1 MWWTCKVVVLL
12 LKPITFWRSRCR
24 RVVGSSKSLFP
35 SSSGIITKSVLGFLF
50 NASLSNLKTF
60 TNRAY
65 KYPSF
70 ITFIFLTVH
79 SIKPQSWPSAPQILK
94 NYKCM
99 SISSFWNYFNTF
111 ILYQGCVWLN
121 RYTYK
126 NNDDNTKG
134 RASKFLAIKFW
145 SHLNIHVCMFVFP
158 CTGRDHSNASAY
170 KLFLTFRFFLQ
181 HITRHIKFKTEQNFF
196 HWRILSFAKS
206 RVKETDGK
214 MKCRECRP

>member
-1 MWWTCKVVVLL
+1 MWWTWEVVVLF
-12 LKPITFWRSRCR
+12 LKPIIFWRSRCR
-24 RVVGSSKSLFP
+24 RVVGSLSPNFLLQAVSKRIQCSR
-35 SSSGIITKSVLGFLF
+35 
-50 NASLSNLKTF
+50 SLSNLKTF
-60 TNRAY
+60 TNRTY

-158 CTGRDHSNASAY
+158 CAGRDHSNASAY

-206 RVKETDGK
+206 RVKETDEK